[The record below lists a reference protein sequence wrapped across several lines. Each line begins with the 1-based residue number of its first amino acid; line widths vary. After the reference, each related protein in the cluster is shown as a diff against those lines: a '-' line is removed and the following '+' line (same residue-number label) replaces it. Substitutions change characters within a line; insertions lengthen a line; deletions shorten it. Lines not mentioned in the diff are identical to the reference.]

1 MQQIPGNRNESEE
14 KASSN
19 PQRSGEQTPGIQE
32 TSGEPN
38 SQQQNDEWK
47 KGISTGSH
55 EKRNTGNP
63 SEPEGTSSIPL
74 DKNDTIG
81 NP

>member
-1 MQQIPGNRNESEE
+1 MQQQPDNRNESE

-19 PQRSGEQTPGIQE
+19 PQRSGQQTPGIQE
-32 TSGEPN
+32 TSGEQDN
-38 SQQQNDEWK
+38 QQQNEEWRR
-47 KGISTGSH
+47 GISTGSH
-55 EKRNTGNP
+55 EKKNTGNL

-74 DKNDTIG
+74 DNNGTIG